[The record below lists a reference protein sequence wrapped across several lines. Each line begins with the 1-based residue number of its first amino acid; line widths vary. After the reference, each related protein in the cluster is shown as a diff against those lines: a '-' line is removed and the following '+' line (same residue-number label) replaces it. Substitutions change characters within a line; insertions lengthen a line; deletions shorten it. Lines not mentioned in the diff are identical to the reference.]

1 MPKYT
6 ITTQLPTLNEYIDAE
21 RSNRYA
27 ASTMKKKFTD
37 VCAGYAL
44 QIKNKINKVG
54 FYNMII
60 NWHVTNN
67 KIDSDNVFFAVKFI
81 LDGLVKSGT
90 LNGDGRKYIKNIN
103 NTIVTEKKYYIE
115 VELNEIC
122 KTKL

>member
-1 MPKYT
+1 
-6 ITTQLPTLNEYIDAE
+6 
-21 RSNRYA
+21 
-27 ASTMKKKFTD
+27 MKKKFTD